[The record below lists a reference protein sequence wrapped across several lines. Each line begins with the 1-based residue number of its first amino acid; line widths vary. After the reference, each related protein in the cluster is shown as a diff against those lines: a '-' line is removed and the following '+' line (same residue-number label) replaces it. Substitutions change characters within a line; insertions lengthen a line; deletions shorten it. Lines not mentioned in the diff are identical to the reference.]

1 MSLSHRALRKQQE
14 VVAQVDDPEEKQALL
29 DSYMN
34 GTFTEDD
41 VPEDEP
47 EVLEDQEVPIPP
59 RSTLTPPEVEE
70 EDDTPPSKPPSAV
83 GGKLSSESKSSS
95 KSSGKSK

>member
-14 VVAQVDDPEEKQALL
+14 AVAQVDDPEEKQALL

-34 GTFTEDD
+34 GTYGEDD

-47 EVLEDQEVPIPP
+47 EVLEDHEVPIPP

-70 EDDTPPSKPPSAV
+70 ESKPPSHAV
-83 GGKLSSESKSSS
+83 GGKSADKND
-95 KSSGKSK
+95 KSKDDKSASKKK